1 MIPVLRTLLITAFLT
16 ALASCG
22 DAEGPLGPAVPENLD
37 EFELSSP
44 AFDEGGSIPEEF
56 SCDGA
61 DLSPPLE
68 WPGVPDGT
76 VELLLT
82 IQDPDAPSGIFT
94 HWTVYAIDPDA
105 GSFPQGGVPE
115 GALEGLNDFRQPGYG
130 GPCPP
135 PGPAHRYIFT
145 LAALDEPSG
154 LDAGA
159 PPEAVDAVLQ
169 RARATTTL
177 TGMYPG

>member
-1 MIPVLRTLLITAFLT
+1 VLRVLVMTSFLA

-22 DAEGPLGPAVPENLD
+22 DAEGPIGPAVPEGLD

-44 AFDEGGSIPEEF
+44 AFGEGAPIPEEF

-61 DLSPPLE
+61 DVSPPLE
-68 WPGVPDGT
+68 WGGVPEGT

-82 IQDPDAPSGIFT
+82 VQDPDAPNGVFT
-94 HWTVYAIDPDA
+94 HWTVYSIDPEARSLPKD
-105 GSFPQGGVPE
+105 GVPE
-115 GALEGLNDFRQPGYG
+115 GALQGLNDFRQPGYG

-145 LAALDEPSG
+145 LAALDEPSD
-154 LDAGA
+154 LEAGA
-159 PPEAVDAVLQ
+159 PPEAVDGVLQ

-177 TGMYPG
+177 TGTYPG

>member
-1 MIPVLRTLLITAFLT
+1 VLRSLAMTALLA

-22 DAEGPLGPAVPENLD
+22 EAEGPAGPPIPQDLD
-37 EFELSSP
+37 EFELTSP
-44 AFDEGGSIPEEF
+44 AFEEGGSIPEEF

-61 DLSPPLE
+61 DISPPLE
-68 WPGVPDGT
+68 WAGVPEGT

-82 IQDPDAPSGIFT
+82 TTDPDAPNGVFT
-94 HWTVYAIDPDA
+94 HWTVYAIDPAA
-105 GSFPQGGVPE
+105 GSFPEDGVPQ
-115 GALEGLNDFRQPGYG
+115 GALQGLNDFRQPGYR

-135 PGPAHRYIFT
+135 PGPAHRYVFT

-154 LDAGA
+154 LEAGA
-159 PPEAVDAVLQ
+159 SPEAVDAVLQ
-169 RARATTTL
+169 KAFATTTL